1 MLEKTM
7 KQVLI
12 KKVNKWLDTI
22 TDEGVKRAIKEDLV
36 ITGGCFVSMLNNE
49 SPNDFDCYFKT
60 KDTVLKV
67 ARYYANLWNEIKGKQ
82 ANQLTHKS
90 KIFVLDGAKPD
101 QEILDYYQVK
111 DIKDSMAVM
120 LSNTSPE
127 RVKIIF
133 PSDGIIGDP
142 EEVRADE
149 ELGTPEGF
157 ISNLSAVTEVDE
169 VEADKVIE
177 QCKQEYFPVFFSTNA
192 ITLSGGIQL
201 IVRFYGEPS
210 EIHDTFDFVH
220 TKAYWTMK
228 EKDIVIPKDVYETV
242 INKTL
247 RYSGSKYPVCS
258 LFRLRKFLSRGW
270 TINAGQMLKIAMQI
284 SELDLSDIN
293 VLEDQLVGVDSL
305 YFANLIDQFHR
316 MKKEK
321 EDFDLTSSY
330 VVSIIDKIF

>member
-1 MLEKTM
+1 
-7 KQVLI
+7 
-12 KKVNKWLDTI
+12 
-22 TDEGVKRAIKEDLV
+22 
-36 ITGGCFVSMLNNE
+36 
-49 SPNDFDCYFKT
+49 
-60 KDTVLKV
+60 
-67 ARYYANLWNEIKGKQ
+67 
-82 ANQLTHKS
+82 
-90 KIFVLDGAKPD
+90 
-101 QEILDYYQVK
+101 
-111 DIKDSMAVM
+111 MAVM